1 MSQLLEAEDSPQ
13 KLQVLALEEV
23 GEGRPGSQLPA
34 HLTPLPCSVEITV
47 VFTSAAFL
55 EC

>member
-1 MSQLLEAEDSPQ
+1 MSQLLEAGDSPQ
-13 KLQVLALEEV
+13 KLRVLASEEV
-23 GEGRPGSQLPA
+23 GEGKTGSQLPA
-34 HLTPLPCSVEITV
+34 HLTPLPCSLEITV